1 MIICCT
7 SHSVHFEMVIKVSAN
22 NKNSKYFKKIILE
35 GAGNSL
41 LKKANLSWQQDPFCN
56 TLTIYYKY
64 SSKIEA

>member
-1 MIICCT
+1 
-7 SHSVHFEMVIKVSAN
+7 MVIKVSAN

-35 GAGNSL
+35 GAENSP

-56 TLTIYYKY
+56 TLTVHYKY